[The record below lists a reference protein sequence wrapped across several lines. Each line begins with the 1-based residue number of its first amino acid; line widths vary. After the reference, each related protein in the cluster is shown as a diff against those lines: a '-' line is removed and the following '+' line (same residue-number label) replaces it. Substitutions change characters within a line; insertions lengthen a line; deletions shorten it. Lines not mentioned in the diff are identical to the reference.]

1 LAGQSSDQHDEK
13 GRRGSADSPPEPRFL
28 VIGEVIKPHGV
39 RGEVRVLPHTDLPER
54 FGWLEEVYVGREDLQ
69 PIAVEGFRLHK
80 QWILLK
86 LAGYDSREA
95 ATALRGAW
103 LQVPREAAVPL
114 EEGEYYIY
122 QLEGLA
128 VYTEAG
134 EHLGELVEVLETK
147 ANHVYIVRGARG
159 EILLPDTDEVIVDVD
174 LEAGTMTVHLLPG
187 LLP

>member
-1 LAGQSSDQHDEK
+1 MAGQLSEQQDAK
-13 GRRGSADSPPEPRFL
+13 GRRGSADPLPEPRFL

-54 FGWLEEVYVGREDLQ
+54 FGWLKEIYVGEDA
-69 PIAVEGFRLHK
+69 PRPVAVEGFRLHK
-80 QWILLK
+80 QWALLK
-86 LAGYDSREA
+86 LAGYDDRDA
-95 ATALRGAW
+95 AASLRGAI

-114 EEGEYYIY
+114 EEGEYFIY

-128 VYTEAG
+128 VYTDAG

-147 ANHVYIVRGARG
+147 ANYVYVVQGPRG
-159 EILLPDTDEVIVDVD
+159 EILLPDTDEVILDVD
-174 LEAGTMTVHLLPG
+174 LKAGTMTIHPLPG